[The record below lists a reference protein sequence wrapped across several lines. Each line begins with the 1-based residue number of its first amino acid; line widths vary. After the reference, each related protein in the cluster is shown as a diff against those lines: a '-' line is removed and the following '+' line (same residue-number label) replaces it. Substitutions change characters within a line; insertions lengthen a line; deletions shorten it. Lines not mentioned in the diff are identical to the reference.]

1 MGERIMTGL
10 SEEAVA
16 LAEQLQPIYAR
27 LAKHRLYATFRD
39 LDDVKLFMEIHI
51 FAVWDFMSLL
61 KSLQRTLTCIEV
73 PWLPTSSS
81 ESGRLVNEIV
91 LGEES
96 DIFRGEVL
104 SHFDLYRIAMREAG
118 ADTFAIDNL
127 LRGIEAGETWERALE
142 KSGAHP
148 AAQNFVRATFQFIH
162 TGKPHVIASAFTF
175 GREDLIP
182 EIFRG
187 FLRDQDERLNGRL
200 ATFRWYLDRHIEVD
214 GEQHG
219 PMALQMVSDLCRDDP
234 AKWAEAAQAART
246 ALRARI
252 ALWDGIAESI
262 ATRST
267 PMVQ

>member
-1 MGERIMTGL
+1 MTGL

-16 LAEQLQPIYAR
+16 LAEQLQPLYAR
-27 LAKHRLYATFRD
+27 LAKHRLYAAFRD
-39 LDDVKLFMEIHI
+39 LDDVKLFMETHV

-61 KSLQRTLTCIEV
+61 KSLQRALTCVEV
-73 PWLPTSSS
+73 PWLPSTAP
-81 ESGRLVNEIV
+81 ESGRLINEIV

-96 DIFRGEVL
+96 DTFRGQVL
-104 SHFDLYRIAMREAG
+104 SHFDLYRLAMREAG

-127 LRGIEAGETWERALE
+127 LRGIGAGERWERALE
-142 KSGAHP
+142 KSGAHS
-148 AAQNFVRATFQFIH
+148 AAQNFVRATFEFIA

-187 FLRDQDERLNGRL
+187 FLRDQDEQLNGRL

-219 PMALQMVSDLCRDDP
+219 PMALQMVSELCGDDP
-234 AKWAEAAQAART
+234 IKWSEAAHAAET
-246 ALRARI
+246 ALSARI

-262 ATRST
+262 ATHAA